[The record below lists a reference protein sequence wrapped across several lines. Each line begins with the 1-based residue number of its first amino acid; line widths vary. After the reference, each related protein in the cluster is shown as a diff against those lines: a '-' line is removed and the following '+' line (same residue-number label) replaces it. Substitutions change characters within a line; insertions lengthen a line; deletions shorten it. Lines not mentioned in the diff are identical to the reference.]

1 MVSTADSEEMD
12 TIALAWNRR
21 KKKEKYAFEDGRAL
35 SRVIVLWR
43 GSKTLLTSRFIVFA
57 VLCIFIVHP
66 WG

>member
-66 WG
+66 

>member
-21 KKKEKYAFEDGRAL
+21 KKEKKKNAFEDGRAL

-43 GSKTLLTSRFIVFA
+43 GSKTLLTPRFIVFA
-57 VLCIFIVHP
+57 VLCIFIFHP
-66 WG
+66 